1 MPFKPIASKDDYPE
15 RDNPRCPWDEWGPQE
30 QERNLRAAVEMPTA
44 RGQGSGIR
52 GQTPDSRLQTPGP
65 KGGVMKI
72 GDMFAYIVL
81 GVTVVACV
89 FLCGEQDTT
98 NSALVELVRAEVKA
112 EMDRRYRNVPRIQ
125 VEKVYTLHA
134 TGQDV
139 VLDIE
144 K

>member
-1 MPFKPIASKDDYPE
+1 
-15 RDNPRCPWDEWGPQE
+15 
-30 QERNLRAAVEMPTA
+30 
-44 RGQGSGIR
+44 
-52 GQTPDSRLQTPGP
+52 
-65 KGGVMKI
+65 MKI

-81 GVTVVACV
+81 AATVVACV

-98 NSALVELVRAEVKA
+98 NEALVELVRAEVKA

>member
-1 MPFKPIASKDDYPE
+1 
-15 RDNPRCPWDEWGPQE
+15 
-30 QERNLRAAVEMPTA
+30 
-44 RGQGSGIR
+44 
-52 GQTPDSRLQTPGP
+52 
-65 KGGVMKI
+65 MKI

>member
-1 MPFKPIASKDDYPE
+1 
-15 RDNPRCPWDEWGPQE
+15 
-30 QERNLRAAVEMPTA
+30 
-44 RGQGSGIR
+44 
-52 GQTPDSRLQTPGP
+52 
-65 KGGVMKI
+65 MKI

-81 GVTVVACV
+81 GATVVACV

-98 NSALVELVRAEVKA
+98 NEALVELVRAEVKA